1 MVRNDQFPRTL
12 GLDPI
17 TLRAGLLSEVVD
29 VAKKYAYRVDRARI
43 PCVSASTV
51 EIARIVEHDP
61 EHRGLKT
68 A

>member
-1 MVRNDQFPRTL
+1 MVRNDQFRTL

-43 PCVSASTV
+43 PCVSART